1 MSHIKDLVASYY
13 LTLAMS
19 HYMKLSNALINLS
32 TASLVAVLAIIITP
46 AMANIER
53 PLFEDQN
60 ITNLV
65 GPSATDN
72 INRVWLCLSVPF
84 TPGPGGYGKY
94 FEIAICTVLLI
105 RVNPLS
111 IFHQGLVF
119 LSQWAPELRKI
130 QSFKCRT
137 GEIWHTPAMQE
148 AIIPGSGRIIVFCSK
163 AV

>member
-1 MSHIKDLVASYY
+1 
-13 LTLAMS
+13 
-19 HYMKLSNALINLS
+19 
-32 TASLVAVLAIIITP
+32 
-46 AMANIER
+46 MANIER

-105 RVNPLS
+105 TVTTKFYKIIWSFVMPRGKPSVNIPSGPCVSEPMGSGTVPASVSEKSNLSNVEPGKFGTPRLCKKPLS
-111 IFHQGLVF
+111 L
-119 LSQWAPELRKI
+119 
-130 QSFKCRT
+130 
-137 GEIWHTPAMQE
+137 
-148 AIIPGSGRIIVFCSK
+148 
-163 AV
+163 AVEE